1 MQPLR
6 ALKQVRKREVLKI
19 LMKAVSGIYSVL
31 NKISNQLQRVLE
43 FLIVLLVLSCA
54 GDLVLQVVYRFVLV
68 HITSWSCTWTTEY
81 AQDALI
87 WITYFMVGICLKEGS
102 MASVNV
108 IYDRLSGKGRLALYL
123 LTRLIIVIFLTVGL
137 KYGWDTIVSM
147 SSWRST
153 NLHLPGWSLYGA
165 PFLGCILM
173 GYEVIVELFGVL
185 CGQIEPFVGRPPREE
200 ELELTEE
207 EKRELS
213 SIEGE

>member
-6 ALKQVRKREVLKI
+6 ALKQARKREVLKI

-137 KYGWDTIVSM
+137 KYGWAPAGMVPL
-147 SSWRST
+147 RSA
-153 NLHLPGWSLYGA
+153 LPGLHSD
-165 PFLGCILM
+165 
-173 GYEVIVELFGVL
+173 GV
-185 CGQIEPFVGRPPREE
+185 
-200 ELELTEE
+200 
-207 EKRELS
+207 
-213 SIEGE
+213 